1 MRAEFQV
8 LVIPFVIGQNKKLE
22 VAVFK
27 RNDGEYWQFIAGG
40 GENDETLLEAA
51 QREAYEE
58 AGIAARDSKYFK
70 LDTMAMIP
78 KIYFH
83 DHKSKIGLYVIPEYC
98 FGVLIEN
105 KALLSSGEHSEY
117 SWVSYE
123 EAMNC
128 LRYDS
133 NKTALWELKE
143 RIRDGD
149 IAVHQTKNTINH

>member
-8 LVIPFVIGQNKKLE
+8 LIIPFVISENEKLE

-27 RNDGEYWQFIAGG
+27 RSDGGYWQFIAGG
-40 GENDETLLEAA
+40 GENDETVLEAA

-58 AGIAARDSKYFK
+58 AGIARDSKYFK
-70 LDTMAMIP
+70 LDTMAMVP
-78 KIYFH
+78 KSHFH
-83 DHKSKIGLYVIPEYC
+83 DHKSKAGLYVIPEYC
-98 FGVLIEN
+98 FGVFIEN
-105 KALLSSGEHSEY
+105 KTLLRSDEHFEY

-133 NKTALWELKE
+133 NKTALWELRE
-143 RIRDGD
+143 RIRDRS
-149 IAVHQTKNTINH
+149 IAVH

>member
-8 LVIPFVIGQNKKLE
+8 LTIPFVISENEKLE
-22 VAVFK
+22 VVVFK
-27 RNDGEYWQFIAGG
+27 RSDGRYWQFIAGG
-40 GENDETLLEAA
+40 GENDEAVLEAA

-58 AGIAARDSKYFK
+58 AGIARDSKYFK

-78 KIYFH
+78 KSHFH
-83 DHKSKIGLYVIPEYC
+83 DLKNKIGLYVIPEYC
-98 FGVLIEN
+98 FGVLIED
-105 KALLSSGEHSEY
+105 KPLLGSEEHSEY

-133 NKTALWELKE
+133 NKTALWEVRE
-143 RIRDGD
+143 RIRDGS
-149 IAVHQTKNTINH
+149 IAVH

>member
-8 LVIPFVIGQNKKLE
+8 LIIPFVINENGKLE

-27 RNDGEYWQFIAGG
+27 RSGEKYWQFIAGG
-40 GENDETLLEAA
+40 GKNNETVLEAA

-58 AGIAARDSKYFK
+58 AGIIKDSKYFR
-70 LDTMAMIP
+70 LDAVAMIP
-78 KIYFH
+78 KSCFPE
-83 DHKSKIGLYVIPEYC
+83 HKNKTGLYVIPEYS
-98 FGVLIEN
+98 FGVLMED
-105 KALLSSGEHSEY
+105 KSLRCSQEHSGY

-123 EAMNC
+123 EAMNR

-143 RIRDGD
+143 RIEDRS
-149 IAVHQTKNTINH
+149 IVIH

>member
-8 LVIPFVIGQNKKLE
+8 LVIPFVISENEKLE

-27 RNDGEYWQFIAGG
+27 RNDGGYWQFIAGG
-40 GENDETLLEAA
+40 GENEETALEAA

-58 AGIAARDSKYFK
+58 AAIARDSKYFK

-78 KIYFH
+78 KSHFH
-83 DHKSKIGLYVIPEYC
+83 DYKSETGLYVVPEYC

-105 KALLSSGEHSEY
+105 KALPRSGEHSEY
-117 SWVSYE
+117 SWVSYG

-128 LRYDS
+128 LS
-133 NKTALWELKE
+133 
-143 RIRDGD
+143 
-149 IAVHQTKNTINH
+149 